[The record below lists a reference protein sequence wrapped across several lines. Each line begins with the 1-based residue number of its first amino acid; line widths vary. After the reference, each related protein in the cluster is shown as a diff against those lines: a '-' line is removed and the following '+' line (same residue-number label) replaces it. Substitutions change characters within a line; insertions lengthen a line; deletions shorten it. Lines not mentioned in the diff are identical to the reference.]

1 MIKPVSK
8 EVIKAIND
16 DVNLEEDDYDEKLI
30 LN

>member
-8 EVIKAIND
+8 EVTKAIND